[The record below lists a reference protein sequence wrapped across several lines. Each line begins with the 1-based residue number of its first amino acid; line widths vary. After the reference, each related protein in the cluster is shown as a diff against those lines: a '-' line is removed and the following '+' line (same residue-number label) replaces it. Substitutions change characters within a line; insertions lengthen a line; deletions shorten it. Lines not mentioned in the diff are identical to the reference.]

1 MKFTFKKMALLLMVA
16 LIFPLMTVSAYTPK
30 ELSQYAKEINEA
42 QKWNLEGQV
51 ELTKQQIST
60 IYNGVLTNPKLW
72 NNHTVQWLTVG
83 SESIVKPVVW
93 SVGTGEGFK
102 ATNLDKTVKD
112 YEEKHPG
119 YIVVGAVNGDFFD
132 NSTGGT
138 GEPTNF
144 HVQEG
149 DVLRAAA
156 PGASYRGVL
165 GFGKTN
171 KEHVAVFNQQ
181 RDAKMSLELLENNVT
196 VKTLTVEGT
205 NVAPNASGVTVY
217 TKRLSEAVDLT
228 GYTVYEGSYIEYR
241 DYSGGYFLK
250 GTIKGVANVT
260 SLSSVA
266 GGKFYIATKD
276 ETFNANQVVKVEY
289 NLAGELAGIDNAVGF
304 IYQVLKDG
312 KPQYANTTSSNNDNA
327 LFINT
332 THPRT
337 LVGFKKD
344 GSVVLMVIDGR
355 GSVSEN
361 LEGASLFQC
370 GELLRLAGCVE
381 GYNLDGGGSSTL
393 MARIN
398 GKLTLIND
406 PSDARQ
412 TGQPWGNLRS
422 TGNAI
427 LLVMKDPKLTIE
439 QPVGNTITLKKT
451 GEVLGLQNVRLK
463 IDGKEYPMTGDLIT
477 VTGLEPDMEYV
488 VSYLYEIVN
497 PDGTVDKGSS
507 MATKMTTE
515 DYTFPELKTFEED
528 EKENGTVTFKYRI
541 TDKSGMVSKVYV
553 KNGDIE
559 TIAEGLS
566 GKILVENID
575 TKIENSFTL
584 VVELSNGRTMEL
596 AVLDY
601 AANTIPAK
609 EASDEPGDNEPGN
622 DDSNEPSEKS
632 GCKKDATLLVVSLI
646 SLSSMFVIFKRKR

>member
-1 MKFTFKKMALLLMVA
+1 MKLTFKKFAFLMTIA
-16 LIFPLMTVSAYTPK
+16 LIFPIVTVSAYNPK
-30 ELSQYAKEINEA
+30 ELSTYAKEINEA
-42 QKWNLEGQV
+42 QEWKLDGQV
-51 ELTKQQIST
+51 QLTKQAIST
-60 IYNGVLTNPKLW
+60 VYNGDLSTPLLW
-72 NNHTVQWLTVG
+72 NNHTVQWLSVG
-83 SESIVKPVVW
+83 SESAVKPVVW

-102 ATNLDKTVKD
+102 ATNLDKTVQD
-112 YEEKHPG
+112 YEAKHPG

-132 NSTGGT
+132 NSSGGT

-165 GFGKTN
+165 GFGETN
-171 KEHVAVFNQQ
+171 KDHVAVFGQK
-181 RDAKMSLELLENNVT
+181 RDSKMSLELLDEYG
-196 VKTLTVEGT
+196 KTTKALTVEGT
-205 NVAPNASGVTVY
+205 NVAPSASGITVY
-217 TKRLSEAVDLT
+217 TKKLSSTVDLS

-250 GTIKGVANVT
+250 GSIKGVASVS
-260 SLSSVA
+260 SLSSVDA
-266 GGKFYIATKD
+266 GKFYVATKD
-276 ETFNANQVVKVEY
+276 QTFGANQPVKVEY
-289 NLAGELAGIDNAVGF
+289 NLAGELAGIENAVGF

-312 KPQYANTTSSNNDNA
+312 QPQYAKTTTSNNDNA

-355 GSVSEN
+355 GGVSEN

-412 TGQPWGNLRS
+412 TGQPWGQLRS

-427 LLVMKDPKLTIE
+427 LLVMKDPKLAISE
-439 QPVGNTITLKKT
+439 PVGNTITLKKVGNVVEGT
-451 GEVLGLQNVRLK
+451 LQNVK
-463 IDGKEYPMTGDLIT
+463 IKVDSKEYPMTGDSVT
-477 VTGLEPDMEYV
+477 VTGLKPNMEYV
-488 VSYLYEIVN
+488 VSYSYEIVN
-497 PDGTVDKGSS
+497 KDGTIEKGSS
-507 MATKMTTE
+507 HSYKLTTE
-515 DYTFPELKTFEED
+515 DYEFPELKSFEED
-528 EKENGTVTFKYRI
+528 KKENGTLTLKYRI
-541 TDKSGMVSKVYV
+541 GDDSGVVKKVYI
-553 KNGDIE
+553 KNGDVE

-566 GKILVENID
+566 GKVVIENIN
-575 TKIENSFTL
+575 TKIDNSFTL
-584 VVELSNGRTMEL
+584 VVELTNGEVVEL
-596 AVLDY
+596 STLDY
-601 AANTIPAK
+601 AANTIPGK
-609 EASDEPGDNEPGN
+609 VDSDAPVTDNPGT
-622 DDSNEPSEKS
+622 PSEPQKS
-632 GCKKDATLLVVSLI
+632 GCKKDAALLVVSLI
-646 SLSSMFVIFKRKR
+646 SLSSMVVIFKKKR